1 MRTSEYYGIDVPELG
16 DRADITVVSDAI
28 VENEKNQS
36 GKIENMGASI
46 SDTII
51 ELTSEVRTKKL
62 LKYYNGLSVQFISPV
77 NADAGASYKI
87 KIDDL
92 AEQPYNNQVE
102 IKVGDIVNAIYVST
116 GFVTA
121 SPPMHNDV
129 ARKSTQII
137 AGNGLTGG
145 GDLSENRTVNVASAD
160 DSIIVGVDNIK
171 VNTYNGV
178 DSTSTTRP
186 ASANAVKTANDNAN
200 SRVSQSTQIIAGNGL
215 IGGGALS
222 GNVTLNVASGI
233 AGLVVNADNISLSLK
248 DTYED
253 TSTTHA
259 PTANAL
265 KKLYDFVKG
274 NIACPYN
281 VGDIFLT
288 TNATNPSTVWLGTTW
303 QKIEGRMLLGTS
315 GSGASKATGGSNT
328 VTLSTANLPSHTHS
342 ASQSAHTH
350 SRGTQD
356 IKGVLQ
362 YSRTGNGIFNIAT
375 GAFVPSDSHN
385 YPIGTS
391 GAPGGQQAYRKF
403 DFVASRDWSGSSS
416 SAQPSVSIGATG
428 NGSAFSILSSYYTV
442 HMWLRTA

>member
-36 GKIENMGASI
+36 GKIENMKASI

-77 NADAGASYKI
+77 NADAGTSYKI

-102 IKVGDIVNAIYVST
+102 IKVGDIVNAIYGST

-121 SPPMHNDV
+121 SSPMHNDV

-145 GDLSENRTVNVASAD
+145 GDLSESRTINVASAD
-160 DSIIVGVDNIK
+160 DSIVVGVDNIK

-274 NIACPYN
+274 SIGCPYK

-303 QKIEGRMLLGTS
+303 SKIEGRFLLGTS
-315 GSGASKATGGSNT
+315 GTVTSKTTGGSNSKT
-328 VTLSTANLPSHTHS
+328 IAQANLPNVKLTVNTVTGSVSVSRFSRFKSQVGGGFNGDKTISIPESGTS
-342 ASQSAHTH
+342 AIISS
-350 SRGTQD
+350 G
-356 IKGVLQ
+356 
-362 YSRTGNGIFNIAT
+362 GNGGNAWLNSYYTTVKESKSFSSS
-375 GAFVPSDSHN
+375 PQ
-385 YPIGTS
+385 TS
-391 GAPGGQQAYRKF
+391 ALG
-403 DFVASRDWSGSSS
+403 SGS
-416 SAQPSVSIGATG
+416 ALDVTPA
-428 NGSAFSILSSYYTV
+428 YYTV

>member
-28 VENEKNQS
+28 LENEKNQS
-36 GKIENMGASI
+36 GKIENMDAYI

-51 ELTSEVRTKKL
+51 ALTSEVRTKKL

-77 NADAGASYKI
+77 NADAGTSYKI

-102 IKVGDIVNAIYVST
+102 IKVGDIVNAIYGST

-121 SPPMHNDV
+121 SSPMHNDV

-145 GDLSENRTVNVASAD
+145 GDLSENRTINVASAD
-160 DSIIVGVDNIK
+160 DSIVVGADNIK
-171 VNTYNGV
+171 VNTYDGV

-186 ASANAVKTANDNAN
+186 ASANAVKTVNDNAN

-265 KKLYDFVKG
+265 KKLYDFVKAS
-274 NIACPYN
+274 IACPYK

-350 SRGTQD
+350 TQPTHTHNVQCYY
-356 IKGVLQ
+356 GEGL
-362 YSRTGNGIFNIAT
+362 YTGRVSSDWVKAGANTAANAALASGGNTTGSAT
-375 GAFVPSDSHN
+375 PA
-385 YPIGTS
+385 I
-391 GAPGGQQAYRKF
+391 
-403 DFVASRDWSGSSS
+403 
-416 SAQPSVSIGATG
+416 SVGATG
-428 NGSAFSILSSYYTV
+428 SGSAFSILSAYYTV
-442 HMWLRTA
+442 HMWLRLS